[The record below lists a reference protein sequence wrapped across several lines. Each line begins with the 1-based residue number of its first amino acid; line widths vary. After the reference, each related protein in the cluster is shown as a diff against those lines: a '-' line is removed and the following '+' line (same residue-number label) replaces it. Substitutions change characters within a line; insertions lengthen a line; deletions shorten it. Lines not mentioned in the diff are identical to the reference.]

1 MRCEC
6 LHFLFSLHF
15 LLFFFLGFFCT
26 FFFAGFIIYGYEL
39 EQRIGVFFS
48 WSCHGEKAIQTRM
61 RSLAIAVKV
70 NAING
75 IRRYMS
81 EANAEVV

>member
-15 LLFFFLGFFCT
+15 LLFFFGVFLHV
-26 FFFAGFIIYGYEL
+26 FFAGFIIYGYEL

-48 WSCHGEKAIQTRM
+48 WSCHGEKAIQARM
-61 RSLAIAVKV
+61 RSLAIAAKV

-81 EANAEVV
+81 EAKAEEV